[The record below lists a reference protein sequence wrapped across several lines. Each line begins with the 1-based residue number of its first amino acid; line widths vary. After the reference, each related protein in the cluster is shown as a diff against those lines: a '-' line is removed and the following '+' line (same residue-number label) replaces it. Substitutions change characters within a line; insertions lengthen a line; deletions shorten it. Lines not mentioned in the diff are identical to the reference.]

1 MSNKEMNNVM
11 RIILVCVVMATVVC
25 ACTKRERGERG
36 LRSVYYWS
44 TVYELDSAERA
55 FLEREHVGRIYLR
68 YFDVV
73 VDDDGR
79 VMPNATVRFR
89 SEQPGGV
96 EVVPTI
102 YIMNECMSR
111 DVSQLDSLLLRR
123 VMQMSETNDIT
134 GVREI
139 QIDCDWTMTTR
150 KTYYDF
156 LMRLV
161 ERARNENIQISTT
174 IRLHQLSQPVPP
186 VERGVLM
193 MYNTGDVR
201 QWDGTNPILDMRDA
215 GPYLRYLSDYDLPL
229 STAYPVFEWRVLF
242 RDKRFV
248 GIMHSD
254 DDYPVLSGD
263 TIVRRE
269 ASAEVVM
276 EARRAIDNQ
285 RPDANDEV
293 ILFDLSKTNVQRINK
308 FHYEKAFS
316 D

>member
-1 MSNKEMNNVM
+1 MSDKEMNNVM

-73 VDDDGR
+73 VDDEGR

-161 ERARNENIQISTT
+161 ERARKENIQISTT

-201 QWDGTNPILDMRDA
+201 KWDGTNPILDMRDA

-229 STAYPVFEWRVLF
+229 STAYPVFAWQVLF
-242 RDKRFV
+242 RGDKYI

-254 DDYPVLSGD
+254 DDLPVLPGD
-263 TIVRRE
+263 TVVERRVELPVLLE
-269 ASAEVVM
+269 AKGAVGRE
-276 EARRAIDNQ
+276 

-293 ILFDLSKTNVQRINK
+293 ILFDLSSKTIKRINEY
-308 FHYEKAFS
+308 HYEKVFS
-316 D
+316 N

>member
-1 MSNKEMNNVM
+1 
-11 RIILVCVVMATVVC
+11 
-25 ACTKRERGERG
+25 
-36 LRSVYYWS
+36 
-44 TVYELDSAERA
+44 
-55 FLEREHVGRIYLR
+55 
-68 YFDVV
+68 
-73 VDDDGR
+73 
-79 VMPNATVRFR
+79 
-89 SEQPGGV
+89 
-96 EVVPTI
+96 
-102 YIMNECMSR
+102 MSR

-174 IRLHQLSQPVPP
+174 IRLHQLTQPVPP

-201 QWDGTNPILDMRDA
+201 QWEGTNPILDMRDA
-215 GPYLRYLSDYDLPL
+215 GPYMRHLKKYDLPL
-229 STAYPVFEWRVLF
+229 STAYPVFAWNVLF
-242 RDKRFV
+242 RDGHYV

-254 DDYPVLSGD
+254 DDLPVLKGD
-263 TIVRRE
+263 TVVERRVELPMLLE
-269 ASAEVVM
+269 AKGAVGRE
-276 EARRAIDNQ
+276 

-293 ILFDLSKTNVQRINK
+293 ILFDLSSKTINRINEY
-308 FHYEKAFS
+308 HYEKVFS
-316 D
+316 N